1 MLKVIGALLILGSFT
16 CYLLIGNEEKLK
28 PKVHTCLKKL
38 SNRLRMLSYLFKK
51 QNKISLLHRISN

>member
-28 PKVHTCLKKL
+28 PKVHMLKEAEQSIKNAEL
-38 SNRLRMLSYLFKK
+38 SIQK